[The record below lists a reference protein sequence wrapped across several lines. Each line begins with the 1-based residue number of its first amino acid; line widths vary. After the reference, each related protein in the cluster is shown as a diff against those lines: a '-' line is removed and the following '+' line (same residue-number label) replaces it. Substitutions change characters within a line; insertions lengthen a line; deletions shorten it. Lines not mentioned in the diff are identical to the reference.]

1 VSPNSEKLQPRK
13 ERMTPLRRATAADIA
28 SVISLERDVPDLVHW
43 SEQMYRAAFQPGAPE
58 RHLWVIEDGGQ
69 LRAFLIARFSGAEC
83 ELENLVV
90 ANQHRR
96 RGLGSQLLHA
106 LIATA
111 RERNLERVLLE
122 VRESNHA
129 ARALYAKRGF
139 QENGRR
145 TGYYS
150 QPAED
155 AILLALSP
163 NCTSA
168 DAPNR

>member
-1 VSPNSEKLQPRK
+1 VSN
-13 ERMTPLRRATAADIA
+13 
-28 SVISLERDVPDLVHW
+28 LVHW
-43 SEQMYRAAFQPGAPE
+43 SEQSYKKVFHPGTPE
-58 RHLWVIEDGGQ
+58 RIFLVIEDNGELQ
-69 LRAFLIARFSGAEC
+69 AFLVARFSAAEC

-90 ANQHRR
+90 ADGYRR
-96 RGLGSQLLHA
+96 RGLASQLLQA
-106 LIATA
+106 LIEIA
-111 RERNLERVLLE
+111 RERNLQRVLLE
-122 VRESNHA
+122 VRESNQA

-145 TGYYS
+145 KGYYS

>member
-1 VSPNSEKLQPRK
+1 VTRNPT
-13 ERMTPLRRATAADIA
+13 TPLRRATLADVPSII
-28 SVISLERDVPDLVHW
+28 VLERSVSNLVHW
-43 SEQMYRAAFQPGAPE
+43 SEQSYRKVFHPGAPE
-58 RHLWVIEDGGQ
+58 RIFLVIEDNGELQ
-69 LRAFLIARFSGAEC
+69 AFLVARFSAAEC

-90 ANQHRR
+90 ADGYRR
-96 RGLGSQLLHA
+96 RGLASQLLQA
-106 LIATA
+106 LIEIA
-111 RERNLERVLLE
+111 RERNLQRVLLE
-122 VRESNHA
+122 VRESNQA

-145 TGYYS
+145 KGYYS